1 MVSGSYLRL
10 LREFSATT
18 QECQCGPTST
28 CTLEC
33 LCRPRFFAGQLLTD
47 EDLKRLD
54 HYIVAKDRLHNRYL
68 HGTGVVCGLEVICN
82 ACDDTVT
89 VRTGY
94 AIGPCGEDIIVCGD
108 TSVDVGALIQEFRK
122 QQAKQRSC
130 TPSGDSPNQDCE
142 AAQQEWVLSICY
154 QETASRGAT
163 SLKTPPKKSGSCGCG
178 CSGSSTSTAST
189 SSTGSGSCGCTS
201 GKTATPPQCEPTLT
215 CEGYTFKVTK
225 VKKAASRLDG
235 QGNALSE
242 LTSKS
247 ELAKRVVACLLKLV
261 SQIQQIPKGNQLT
274 NEQLAE
280 FCCDFKSD
288 LRDVIETGAVHD
300 CTLYSRLNAIVCPD
314 PTDQNFTQEI
324 TQAIGQMFQIAI
336 DLFRM
341 CVCSAL
347 LPACPADSP
356 DACVPLATLTV
367 RAADLRVLRICNW
380 DSRKFVVT
388 IPTLGYWLGWLP
400 IFDNIRDAIVKLCCA
415 KPRTPS
421 FTVNRDLQ
429 VGVAAEQAAQP
440 PAGAAPAAAP
450 AEAAFMANAA
460 KGEAAVNEKNMGAP
474 AYQIGAQYLDH
485 ASILSG
491 LDATV
496 LGALG
501 GQDIRGNALAT
512 DLEIMNPFSALALTH
527 ITAPTMEAILPQDLM
542 DRILGKSRDTTT
554 TSTNTDASAY
564 EARMAKMEASMA
576 ELQKTVAT
584 QRKTISTL
592 QKKG

>member
-10 LREFSATT
+10 LKEFSTST
-18 QECQCGPTST
+18 QECQCGPTSA

-47 EDLKRLD
+47 DDLNRLE

-89 VRTGY
+89 VKTGY
-94 AIGPCGEDIIVCGD
+94 AIGPCGEDIIVCSD
-108 TSVDVGALIQEFRK
+108 TSVDVGELIREFRK

-142 AAQQEWVLSICY
+142 AAQQQWVLSICY
-154 QETASRGAT
+154 NETASRGVT

-178 CSGSSTSTAST
+178 CSSGAATTTTTS
-189 SSTGSGSCGCTS
+189 SCGCTS
-201 GKTATPPQCEPTLT
+201 GKSATPPQCEPTLT

-225 VKKAASRLDG
+225 VKPTSSFTNERGA
-235 QGNALSE
+235 ALSE

-247 ELAKRVVACLLKLV
+247 ELARRVVACLLKLV
-261 SQIQQIPKGNQLT
+261 SQIQQIPSGQQLS
-274 NEQLAE
+274 NDQLSE

-314 PTDQNFTQEI
+314 PTDQNFDQEI
-324 TQAIGQMFQIAI
+324 AQAIGQMFQIAVE
-336 DLFRM
+336 LFRS

-380 DSRKFVVT
+380 DARKFVIT
-388 IPTLGYWLGWLP
+388 MPTLGYWLGWLP
-400 IFDNIRDAIVKLCCA
+400 IFDTIRETVVKLCCA
-415 KPRTPS
+415 KARDPQ
-421 FTVNRDLQ
+421 FTVGRNLGVTAVAGNIRQ
-429 VGVAAEQAAQP
+429 VEEARMAEA
-440 PAGAAPAAAP
+440 AAPAA
-450 AEAAFMANAA
+450 
-460 KGEAAVNEKNMGAP
+460 GDAAVNEKNPGAP
-474 AYQIGAQYLDH
+474 VYQLGAQYINH
-485 ASILSG
+485 ADVLSG
-491 LDATV
+491 LEATV

-501 GQDIRGNALAT
+501 GKDGQGNALAT
-512 DLEIMNPFSALALTH
+512 DNEILNPFAALALTH
-527 ITAPTMEAILPQDLM
+527 ITAPTMEAILPTDLIN
-542 DRILGKSRDTTT
+542 RIFGQSSST
-554 TSTNTDASAY
+554 TSTNTDATGF
-564 EARMAKMEASMA
+564 EARMAKMEETMTG
-576 ELQKTVAT
+576 LQKTIET
-584 QRKTISTL
+584 QRKTIATL